1 MDCFVWPKCTDATLE
16 VGTEQAGKYITVN
29 SVTAQQ
35 VLDICKADNYTQR
48 VRMANDIAM
57 INAATAV
64 DVSKQ
69 YVAKDN
75 IDYDLLMPNKPVL
88 TATEKTEQLKSDNTL
103 EQTNLTIMVIRK

>member
-1 MDCFVWPKCTDATLE
+1 M
-16 VGTEQAGKYITVN
+16 
-29 SVTAQQ
+29 TAQQ